1 MTHLLCFAADPGVG
15 VLQDVVPAPP
25 EAAAHVVPAGPAG
38 AQDPRGPRHGDLQED
53 DEQEDGYGQSQ
64 DEGVDDAAEHGGD
77 DGEDEETQRTGEDV
91 EDEAVLRSFS
101 SFLECGSEMA
111 LGGSKVAA

>member
-1 MTHLLCFAADPGVG
+1 MTHLLCFATDPGVG

-111 LGGSKVAA
+111 LGGFKVAA